1 MKQITIADKT
11 YPLYIGFDFVRELD
25 RKYKHKFGDVEFGW
39 GIGMMLLHL
48 SQYNPVGILDFIMA
62 ATNTLDV
69 QPTAQEI
76 EKEFDALGAD
86 GVMDLAENFI
96 ELLAESTLTKPAI
109 AQMGAFAQLIDTAK
123 GLPID

>member
-48 SQYNPVGILDFIMA
+48 SQYNPVGILDFILA
-62 ATNTLDV
+62 ATNTLDI
-69 QPTAQEI
+69 QPTPQEV
-76 EKEFDALGAD
+76 EQEFEALGSV
-86 GVMDLAENFI
+86 GMMELAENFTNI
-96 ELLAESTLTKPAI
+96 LAESTLTKPAI
-109 AQMGAFAQLIDTAK
+109 AQMGAFAQLLDTAK
-123 GLPID
+123 SLDQQ

>member
-1 MKQITIADKT
+1 MKQITISEKT

-48 SQYNPVGILDFIMA
+48 SQYNPVGILDFILA
-62 ATNTLDV
+62 ATNTLDI
-69 QPTAQEI
+69 QPTQKEI
-76 EKEFDALGAD
+76 ENEFELLGTE
-86 GVMDLAENFI
+86 GVMELAENFI
-96 ELLAESTLTKPAI
+96 NLLAESTLTKPAI

-123 GLPID
+123 GLNEQ